1 MRREL
6 PIGQE
11 RMAVSGARP
20 QVSHE
25 TLIRK
30 HINEQVECWSV
41 RFLKG
46 GTRDGGLSA
55 LLGQTAEHTGVQ
67 AMGIKRSSWNFEAAV

>member
-1 MRREL
+1 M
-6 PIGQE
+6 
-11 RMAVSGARP
+11 SGARP
-20 QVSHE
+20 QVSHK

-67 AMGIKRSSWNFEAAV
+67 AIGIKRSSWNFEAAV